1 MRHKEHQCL
10 TKNKKAILY
19 TPENIYC
26 EDLKEKLGRNNIAF
40 DEWPVNNETV
50 NFPVPVL
57 ITGCGFFSE
66 GELMYSDKALITI
79 VES

>member
-1 MRHKEHQCL
+1 L
-10 TKNKKAILY
+10 SKNKKAILY

-26 EDLKEKLGRNNIAF
+26 EDLKEKLIRNNIAF
-40 DEWPVNNETV
+40 EEWPVNDKTV

-66 GELMYSDKALITI
+66 GELMDSDKAIVTI
-79 VES
+79 IES